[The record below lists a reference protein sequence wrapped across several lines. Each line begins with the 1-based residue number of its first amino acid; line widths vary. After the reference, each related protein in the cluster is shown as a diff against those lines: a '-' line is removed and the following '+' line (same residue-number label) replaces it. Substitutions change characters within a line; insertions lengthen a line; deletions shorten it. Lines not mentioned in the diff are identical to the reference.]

1 MIRNL
6 RYRMSYNVMWEI
18 DVEADSAEEAA
29 KEARR
34 IQLNPKS
41 WATLFSVYDS
51 DAMTRKTKDYDV
63 FDAMLVPPPGV
74 EAGEVFV
81 RLPEHQV
88 LAFPSFEVEDEGCSY
103 LRILDEHGVELVM
116 WDSAE
121 WAEDPIGVMGAI
133 MGAIYGGALPR
144 PKKEKK

>member
-1 MIRNL
+1 
-6 RYRMSYNVMWEI
+6 MWEI
-18 DVEADSAEEAA
+18 DIEADSAEEAA

-34 IQLNPKS
+34 IQLDPKS
-41 WATLFSVYDS
+41 WATLFSVCDS
-51 DAMTRKTKDYDV
+51 NAMTRTPKEHDV

-74 EAGEVFV
+74 EAGEVFM

-88 LAFPSFEVEDEGCSY
+88 LAFPSYEVEGDGCSY
-103 LRILDEHGVELVM
+103 LRILDERGVELVI

-144 PKKEKK
+144 PKKEKKKNGK